1 MSCEHEVRFTIKPTD
16 DACRFH
22 FDVRAYKDRIVAPDE
37 YSGITEV
44 TPSHIEQVL
53 PTTDKLVREDITVLP
68 APTEVLSTDH
78 NGTFIPS
85 SGKVGFYQVDVNV
98 NPDLRPLS
106 VNENGTYQPD
116 GFDGYSDVTV
126 DVEPNL
132 TSLSVT
138 ENGLY
143 LPESGVD
150 GFDRVSVDVPV
161 PAPVTDSLSVTE
173 NGTYVPPTG
182 VDGFD
187 EVVVDVSTG
196 GFPSYDDV
204 VLPSEYQRVEY
215 IESSGTQYINLPY
228 GFAPTDTISMRSSI
242 NTSMG
247 GDKFMVS
254 PTRWN
259 NNNNRFGLCGL
270 SARSQLLFSYGS
282 MSTGETIFSTNYI
295 NDGDLHDFYYKDEI
309 FHIVDLKRTGGV
321 GGVTFG
327 AESYNL
333 RLFYGYNANT
343 KGKIAYFVH
352 EKADERK
359 IALFACYRKSD
370 GVIGMYDIENDV
382 FYTNDG
388 TGDFTKGQDI

>member
-1 MSCEHEVRFTIKPTD
+1 MTCVHKVKWSVKRPED
-16 DACRFH
+16 CRFRLSVSH
-22 FDVRAYKDRIVAPDE
+22 YKDRIVAPDK
-37 YSGITEV
+37 YTGATAV
-44 TPSHIEQVL
+44 TPSDQTQVL
-53 PTTDKLVREDITVLP
+53 PTTDKLVRDDITIFP
-68 APTEVLSTDH
+68 APTEYLSTDH
-78 NGTFIPS
+78 NGVFTPS
-85 SGKVGFYQVDVNV
+85 DGKVGFYQVDVDV

-106 VNENGTYQPD
+106 ASENGSYQPD

-143 LPESGVD
+143 LPESGTD
-150 GFDRVSVDVPV
+150 GFDRVSVDVPT
-161 PAPVTDSLSVTE
+161 PAFVTESLSVSE
-173 NGTYVPPTG
+173 NGTYVPPAG

-187 EVVVDVSTG
+187 EVIVDVPTD

-204 VLPSEYQRVEY
+204 VLPSEYQRVGY
-215 IESSGTQYINLPY
+215 IESNGTQFINLPY
-228 GFAPTDTISMRSSI
+228 GFAPIDTVSMRTSI
-242 NTSMG
+242 DMSMG
-247 GDKFMVS
+247 GDKYMVS
-254 PTRWN
+254 PSRWN

-270 SARSQLLFSYGS
+270 SARSQLLFSYGP

-343 KGKIAYFVH
+343 KGKISYFVH
-352 EKADERK
+352 EKADGRK

>member
-1 MSCEHEVRFTIKPTD
+1 MSNTIAYVDNQTLTNIADAVR
-16 DACRFH
+16 
-22 FDVRAYKDRIVAPDE
+22 YKTGTNGKMLLSDIPDKIRNID
-37 YSGITEV
+37 GI
-44 TPSHIEQVL
+44 
-53 PTTDKLVREDITVLP
+53 
-68 APTEVLSTDH
+68 
-78 NGTFIPS
+78 IPS
-85 SGKVGFYQVDVNV
+85 GSIKIDTNGVYDVTEKVEVDVNV

-106 VNENGTYQPD
+106 VSENGQYSPD

-150 GFDRVSVDVPV
+150 GFDRVSVDVPT
-161 PAPVTDSLSVTE
+161 PAPVTESLSVTE
-173 NGTYVPPTG
+173 NGTYVPSAG

-187 EVVVDVSTG
+187 EVVVDVPTG

-215 IESSGTQYINLPY
+215 IESSGTQFINLPY
-228 GFAPTDTISMRSSI
+228 GFDVTDVISMRSALD
-242 NTSMG
+242 TSMG
-247 GDKFMVS
+247 RDKFMVC

-259 NNNNRFGLCGL
+259 NSNNRFGLCGNCGYNNDL
-270 SARSQLLFSYGS
+270 GFAFGE
-282 MSTGETIFSTNYI
+282 MNTASTILYTQQT
-295 NDGDLHDFYYKDEI
+295 NDGQLHDYYYSDRLFIKKDVMGA
-309 FHIVDLKRTGGV
+309 FGV

-327 AESYNL
+327 AETYPL

-343 KGKIAYFVH
+343 KGEIAYFVH
-352 EKADERK
+352 EKADNRK

-388 TGDFTKGQDI
+388 TGTFAKGQDI